1 MHRLTGFS
9 SFSFIRPC
17 IIPKT
22 LFHTPFPF
30 HYTSQASNAS
40 FRNRFIRMSPR
51 IPETLA
57 SRVVPA
63 SRRAFI
69 SSPPFF
75 LPVLLLFFFPVT
87 LLFPFWAV
95 WFEWYSK
102 WNLMNFKEF
111 EIWFVSDWGWLFQ
124 ELQVLIEYSFLKC
137 WSRWLTHIS
146 QYLSWISLCTFPNYH
161 RINMKH
167 E

>member
-75 LPVLLLFFFPVT
+75 LPVLLLFFSP
-87 LLFPFWAV
+87 LRYCSLFGPCDSNDTRNETW
-95 WFEWYSK
+95 WILKNSRYDSSQIGDDY
-102 WNLMNFKEF
+102 FKSYRF
-111 EIWFVSDWGWLFQ
+111 S
-124 ELQVLIEYSFLKC
+124 
-137 WSRWLTHIS
+137 
-146 QYLSWISLCTFPNYH
+146 
-161 RINMKH
+161 
-167 E
+167 